1 MRKIVLV
8 GVILALCLIVGLV
21 SWNFYSSEKKQ
32 EIQLVRCIDGDT
44 AKFRIQGKEE
54 KVRFLGVD
62 APEMSHPGGE
72 EASKYTC
79 DMLEKA
85 KRIEIEYDD
94 NSDIYDK
101 YDRVL
106 GWIFVDNH
114 NLSELLLSK
123 GYAEVKYVYGNYKYI
138 EELCESQDKAY
149 QQRVGIWEVRYDQYD
164 DNYCRKIIKKGEK

>member
-1 MRKIVLV
+1 MRKIVLI
-8 GVILALCLIVGLV
+8 GGIFALCLIVGVV
-21 SWNFYSSEKKQ
+21 SWIFYSSEKEQ

-44 AKFRIQGKEE
+44 ARFMIRGKEE

-72 EASKYTC
+72 DASQYTC

-94 NSDIYDK
+94 NSDRYDK

-106 GWIFVDNH
+106 GWIFVDN
-114 NLSELLLSK
+114 NNIVLIMI
-123 GYAEVKYVYGNYKYI
+123 KYVNIYKKLRI
-138 EELCESQDKAY
+138 PSTM
-149 QQRVGIWEVRYDQYD
+149 
-164 DNYCRKIIKKGEK
+164 